1 MLWNGLSAAKDKKIL
16 NPQDRLR
23 CQMQAL
29 SFLLLLDTENATPSL
44 PKAVVYIEDIITE
57 FESSCGVMTKEDT
70 SILLQEMNTLFNT
83 CWTGDQDSDRDGS
96 KQRAASRFYVLSEMV
111 LIILKVLCKAGHHRL
126 ASSFLSEI
134 ERKASEFLSCQCTAV
149 VLAKWGVMIHSTV
162 KAGDEARQAL
172 TECARAVRSV
182 SGNLGDR
189 EGHAFLEGCSFVVW
203 VVDSG
208 YDKGLSGPVLL
219 ALFSFF
225 EEHQE
230 CVMRILNKVSI
241 ASDESK

>member
-16 NPQDRLR
+16 NPQDKLR

-83 CWTGDQDSDRDGS
+83 CWIGDQDSDGDGS

-189 EGHAFLEGCSFVVW
+189 EGHALLEGCSFVVW
-203 VVDSG
+203 AVDSG